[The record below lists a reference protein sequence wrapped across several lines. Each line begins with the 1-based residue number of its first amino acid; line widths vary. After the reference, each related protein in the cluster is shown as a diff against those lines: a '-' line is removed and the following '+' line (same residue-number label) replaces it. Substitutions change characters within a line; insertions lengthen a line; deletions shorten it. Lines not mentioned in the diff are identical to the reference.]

1 MNQHLKQY
9 VKVILNLLI
18 ALCVLLC
25 IMVLLPK
32 VLIFFMPFVIGWI
45 IALIANPPVKFLEEK
60 LKIKRKPVTA
70 FVIIAVL
77 SVVIFLGYIIVLNLV
92 QQVIGFV
99 HSLPDLWK
107 GMEADFQSIGSSWDI
122 FFQKLP
128 KQARD
133 SIGSMSENLSQYM
146 GEFAGKISTPTMEAI
161 GNIAKNIPLIIISTI
176 MCILSA
182 YFFVAEKE
190 YVSKAFHTYMPKSFL
205 KRWDICRSSL
215 RQALGGYFLAQF
227 KIEGWIYILVVIGL
241 MILGVEYAF
250 LIAIGIAIL
259 DFFPFFGTGTVMVP
273 WAIIK
278 FLTGDYKMM
287 IGLLVIW
294 GVGQLVR
301 QFIQPKIVGDSI
313 GLKPIPTL
321 FLLFIGYRFGSVLG
335 MIIAVPVGIIFINLG
350 KAGVFDTTRDSV
362 RILAVKLN
370 RFRRLDKEDY
380 KLLELDE
387 EMKASDTEDNISDK
401 KKDKK

>member
-9 VKVILNLLI
+9 VKVILNLTIAVIILLI
-18 ALCVLLC
+18 IIFV
-25 IMVLLPK
+25 VPK
-32 VLIFFMPFVIGWI
+32 VLLFFMPFVIGWI
-45 IALIANPPVKFLEEK
+45 IALIANPPVKLLEEK
-60 LKIKRKPVTA
+60 LKIKRKPVSA

-77 SVVIFLGYIIVLNLV
+77 SVVIFIGYIVVLNLV

-99 HSLPDLWK
+99 DSLPELWK
-107 GMEADFQSIGSSWDI
+107 GMEKDFQSIGSSWDV

-128 KQARD
+128 KQARE
-133 SIGSMSENLSQYM
+133 SINSMNENLSQYM
-146 GEFAGKISTPTMEAI
+146 GEFAGKLSTPTMEAI
-161 GNIAKNIPLIIISTI
+161 GTIAKNIPFIIISTI

-190 YVSKAFHTYMPKSFL
+190 YVSKAFHRYMPKSFL

-227 KIEGWIYILVVIGL
+227 KIEIWIYILVVIGL
-241 MILGVEYAF
+241 MILGVDYAF

-287 IGLLVIW
+287 FGLLIIW

-321 FLLFIGYRFGSVLG
+321 FLLFIGYRFGSVFG
-335 MIIAVPVGIIFINLG
+335 MIVAVPVGIILINLG
-350 KAGVFDTTRDSV
+350 KAGVFDTTRDSAK
-362 RILAVKLN
+362 ILAAKLN
-370 RFRRLDKEDY
+370 QFRRLDKEDY
-380 KLLELDE
+380 KLLESE
-387 EMKASDTEDNISDK
+387 EEQQTLQQESKQE
-401 KKDKK
+401 